1 MCRRVWWFANIQCRN
16 VEKNHQQHPRVMAF
30 LRTLYRCSPNQR
42 YAIVF
47 NSLQNVRICDSQRAV
62 KSTAANAIVQDNAA
76 TTVGTPGKDPLDI
89 TFEDSKAAFK
99 SKTNWELLRALIV
112 YQLCSFEYLVDNNM
126 QVGDYLHNF
135 SPQVHLFRPGVPE
148 TPTFARGFENRP

>member
-1 MCRRVWWFANIQCRN
+1 
-16 VEKNHQQHPRVMAF
+16 MAF

-47 NSLQNVRICDSQRAV
+47 NNLQNTRICESQRAV

-89 TFEDSKAAFK
+89 TFEDAKAAFK
-99 SKTNWELLRALIV
+99 SKTNWELIRAYIV
-112 YQLCSFEYLVDNNM
+112 YQLCSIEYLVDNNM
-126 QVGDYLHNF
+126 QVSDYPHNF
-135 SPQVHLFRPGVPE
+135 SP
-148 TPTFARGFENRP
+148 